1 MKGKGITFRKRR
13 RAIMPQNAVDRDM
26 VGLDRP
32 RNDSLKLIAMVTML
46 IDHIGYMFF
55 PQHAI
60 FRSVGRLAF
69 PIFAY
74 LLSVGYE
81 KTSSLKNYALR
92 LLAFGLISQVPYAF
106 FSPGLEFEPLELN
119 IMFTLLAAL
128 GVMYL
133 YDFGMNRVRE
143 YRVNKDVKKLVCGIG
158 GLTAAFLLIMA
169 PEVLESAYEG
179 FGMDY
184 GFYGL
189 LTVLIF
195 HVFKGDKTKTVLSYV
210 VLSFVYTYVY
220 GAKVLAANSIAW
232 FGEEWGIGKAL
243 SSFGPVLQNII
254 WYDYGLVTLGGYFFQ
269 ARSIFALVPIF
280 MADRLPGKVRL
291 KRYTAY
297 WFYPVHIALL
307 VLTAY
312 ILWGGNI

>member
-128 GVMYL
+128 GVMSL

-143 YRVNKDVKKLVCGIG
+143 YRVNKDV
-158 GLTAAFLLIMA
+158 
-169 PEVLESAYEG
+169 
-179 FGMDY
+179 
-184 GFYGL
+184 
-189 LTVLIF
+189 
-195 HVFKGDKTKTVLSYV
+195 
-210 VLSFVYTYVY
+210 
-220 GAKVLAANSIAW
+220 
-232 FGEEWGIGKAL
+232 
-243 SSFGPVLQNII
+243 
-254 WYDYGLVTLGGYFFQ
+254 
-269 ARSIFALVPIF
+269 
-280 MADRLPGKVRL
+280 
-291 KRYTAY
+291 
-297 WFYPVHIALL
+297 
-307 VLTAY
+307 
-312 ILWGGNI
+312 

>member
-1 MKGKGITFRKRR
+1 MEKTAFTRKKRLLND
-13 RAIMPQNAVDRDM
+13 AILGARVKTVFTTHSGCYGAKRIAAELKDQIDYDPVNHKRVARVMRE
-26 VGLDRP
+26 
-32 RNDSLKLIAMVTML
+32 LKLFGYTKKRKVT
-46 IDHIGYMFF
+46 
-55 PQHAI
+55 
-60 FRSVGRLAF
+60 
-69 PIFAY
+69 
-74 LLSVGYE
+74 
-81 KTSSLKNYALR
+81 T
-92 LLAFGLISQVPYAF
+92 
-106 FSPGLEFEPLELN
+106 
-119 IMFTLLAAL
+119 
-128 GVMYL
+128 
-133 YDFGMNRVRE
+133 
-143 YRVNKDVKKLVCGIG
+143 
-158 GLTAAFLLIMA
+158 
-169 PEVLESAYEG
+169 
-179 FGMDY
+179 
-184 GFYGL
+184 
-189 LTVLIF
+189 TVS
-195 HVFKGDKTKTVLSYV
+195 DKTKTVLSYV